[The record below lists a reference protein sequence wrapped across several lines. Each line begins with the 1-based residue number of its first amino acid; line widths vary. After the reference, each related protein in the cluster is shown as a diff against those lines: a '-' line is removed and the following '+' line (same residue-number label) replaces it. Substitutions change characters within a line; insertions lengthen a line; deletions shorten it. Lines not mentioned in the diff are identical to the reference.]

1 MLGLTPNM
9 GEIGLGPGAQKNLQY
24 LRNGARYDQCYYD
37 GLSGSRIRAFNWYQN
52 QWPWMTLNGQNAL
65 LRKKSFY
72 GAQQK
77 KID

>member
-52 QWPWMTLNGQNAL
+52 Q
-65 LRKKSFY
+65 
-72 GAQQK
+72 
-77 KID
+77 